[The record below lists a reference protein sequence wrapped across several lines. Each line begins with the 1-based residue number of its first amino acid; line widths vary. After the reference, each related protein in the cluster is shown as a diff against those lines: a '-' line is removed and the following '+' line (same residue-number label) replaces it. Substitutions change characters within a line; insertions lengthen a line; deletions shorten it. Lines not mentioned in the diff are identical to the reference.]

1 MTTVTI
7 NVIYPI
13 EAIPGDTP
21 EEQLDNLLIPMS
33 AFIADMQILNC
44 EVTMSINGQQTL
56 PIPQT
61 TPEKEQ
67 AS

>member
-1 MTTVTI
+1 MNTVTI
-7 NVIYPI
+7 SVTYPI

-33 AFIADMQILNC
+33 QFIADMQVLGC
-44 EVTMSINGQQTL
+44 QVSMGINGQTL

-61 TPEKEQ
+61 FPEQEPM
-67 AS
+67 S